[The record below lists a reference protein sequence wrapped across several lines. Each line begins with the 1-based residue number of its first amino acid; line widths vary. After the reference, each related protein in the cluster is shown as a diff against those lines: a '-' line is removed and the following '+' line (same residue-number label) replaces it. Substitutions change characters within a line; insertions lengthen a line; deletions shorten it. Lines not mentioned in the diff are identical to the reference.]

1 MNNESTKSGDMR
13 ELLLFKLGGEDYAV
27 DILRVQEICITDQE
41 KITRIAN
48 SPEFVTGV
56 TNLRGVVVPVI
67 DLRKK
72 FNLKTSVSDTS
83 VIIVVNLKTN
93 DQEKIAGFVVDDV
106 SEVMTIANSDINDPP
121 EYAVSSD
128 SGYIEGIATFEGNML
143 IIMNM
148 QKLIDSDNLNI
159 VDSEKLK

>member
-1 MNNESTKSGDMR
+1 MNNESNKSGDMR

-159 VDSEKLK
+159 LDSEKLK